1 MTTKYVHWVRRGLSF
16 EAFKFA
22 VYLGVPI
29 GFVIWYADPR
39 RVRHYLEKVGCYRCS
54 AHSCLISRTITQT
67 DTARLLACCTT
78 P

>member
-39 RVRHYLEKVGCYRCS
+39 RVRHYLEKVAIDAVHTHVSSLALSHKLTLLAC
-54 AHSCLISRTITQT
+54 
-67 DTARLLACCTT
+67 LLACCRTN
-78 P
+78 